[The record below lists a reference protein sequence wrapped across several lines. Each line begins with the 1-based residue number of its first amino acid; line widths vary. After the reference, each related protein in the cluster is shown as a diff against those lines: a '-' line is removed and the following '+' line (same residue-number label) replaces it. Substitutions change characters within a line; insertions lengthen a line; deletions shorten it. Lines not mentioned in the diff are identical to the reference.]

1 MPDTFVKRVSTDEDY
16 ENEIELQRIASS
28 YGFSPRI
35 LETEIID
42 EECLITM
49 ENFGDRTLA
58 KIYGTEATDIPLE
71 VWNAIRSILTILYEV
86 EGIEYPDITPYN
98 FMEVDEKIYIID
110 FGDAKYRFG
119 EPNWF
124 LAEFMDGE
132 NSWNPDYK

>member
-35 LETEIID
+35 LDTQIVD

-58 KIYGTEATDIPLE
+58 NIYGTETSDIPLE

-110 FGDAKYRFG
+110 FGDAKYKLG

>member
-1 MPDTFVKRVSTDEDY
+1 MSDTFVKRVSTDEDY

-35 LETEIID
+35 LETEILD

-58 KIYGTEATDIPLE
+58 NIYGTEATDIPLE

>member
-16 ENEIELQRIASS
+16 ENEIELQRVASS

-35 LETEIID
+35 LDTQIVD

-58 KIYGTEATDIPLE
+58 NIYGTETSDIPLE

-110 FGDAKYRFG
+110 FGDAKYKFG